1 MKSSVTIFKSL
12 RRIVTLL
19 ILLSVTVNAGTTG
32 KISGKVTDED
42 GEPVVGANIIIEGT
56 YLGAAADIDGYFYI
70 NNIPPGEYRLLASAV
85 GYQKT
90 IIENVAVKIDL
101 TTKLDITLYSTSV
114 QLKQEVV
121 VKAERPLVQKD
132 LTSTSA
138 TISSGEIQM
147 MPVENVHQII
157 NLQAGVVDGHFR
169 GGRSNEVAYL
179 IDGVSVTDAFNNSLS
194 VQVENSSIRQ
204 MEVISGT
211 FNAEYGQA
219 MSGVVN
225 IVTNEGSQRFEGNV
239 TGHVGNYVTGNTDL
253 FRNLDKVDRIGSQSL
268 QFSLSGPTKVLDRLT
283 FFMTG
288 RYFED
293 NGHLYGQRVYNVN
306 DDIPIQPDPQD
317 PTVLIHQNTGDGS
330 YVAMDPSRIFSFNGK
345 LTYTTPLFKF
355 SYSLFWDDHYNK
367 YYDHYSS
374 WTPDA
379 KMKHYRTNQ
388 IHGFQISHYP
398 SQSTFQTL
406 KFSANFH
413 NYKGYLYEDP
423 FDPKYVDPQQGNP
436 TSDYTFRQGGNEGGR
451 YKRDSRLF
459 LAQWSLSSQIS
470 KEHKI
475 GIGVEGRM
483 HRIYN
488 HNMDL
493 INTAP
498 EDAVDSLTGRSIF
511 TPGYPYLGT
520 ITDLGQN
527 VMYTRKPYEVAAYI
541 QDKMEYDIMII
552 NAGVRFDYFN
562 PNTTIRA
569 DLRNVFD
576 DPNFPGAGQYRKVE
590 AKYQVS
596 PRLGAS
602 FPITDQGIIRFSY
615 GHFFQIPNFEN
626 LFQNPDYIISRTSG
640 ALSSTTGNPDLKPQK
655 TIMYEIGLQQVLFP
669 NLSLDFT
676 VYYRDIRNLLGMEI
690 INTYGGAVKY
700 ARFINRDYGNV
711 RGFILTL
718 DKRFADYFSAKID
731 YTYQIAEGNASD
743 PMQVFN
749 NNQTDPP
756 LEETKMVV
764 PLNWDQRHTLNF
776 TTSVGVPGDW
786 IAAFIFQYGSG
797 LPYTEDVRIS
807 NGVRFENGG
816 IRPASFNLD
825 FRAEKVI
832 DLGGFKINTYLW
844 VYNILDIKNE
854 YGVYSTTGRATTD
867 LGPVFTPVEVIG
879 LNTVDQFIKN
889 PSMYSSPREI
899 RLGFGFGF

>member
-1 MKSSVTIFKSL
+1 LKSSVTIFKTI
-12 RRIVTLL
+12 RRIITLI

-32 KISGKVTDED
+32 KISGKVIDED
-42 GEPVVGANIIIEGT
+42 GEAVVGANIIIEGT

-70 NNIPPGEYRLLASAV
+70 NNIPPGEYRVLASAV

-90 IIENVAVKIDL
+90 IIENVVVKIDL

-138 TISSGEIQM
+138 TISSGEISM
-147 MPVENVHQII
+147 MPVENIHQIV

-225 IVTNEGSQRFEGNV
+225 IVTNEGSQKYEGNV
-239 TGHVGNYVTGNTDL
+239 TGHVGNYITSNTDL
-253 FRNLDKVDRIGSQSL
+253 FKNLDQVDRIASQSL
-268 QFSLSGPTKVLDRLT
+268 QFSLSGPTKLVDRLT
-283 FFMTG
+283 FFVTG

-293 NGHLYGQRVYNVN
+293 QGHLYGQRMYNVAEEN
-306 DDIPIQPDPQD
+306 PFIAMSDESGETVVIP
-317 PTVLIHQNTGDGS
+317 LNLGDSS
-330 YVAMDPSRIFSFNGK
+330 YVPMDPERIFSFNGK
-345 LTYTTPLFKF
+345 LTYTTPLLKF
-355 SYSLFWDDHYNK
+355 TYSLFWDDHYNK
-367 YYDHYSS
+367 YYDHYFS
-374 WTPDA
+374 WTPDG

-398 SQSTFQTL
+398 SQATFQTL

-413 NYKGYLYEDP
+413 DYKGYLYEDP
-423 FDPKYVDPQQGNP
+423 FDPAYVNPRMGIP
-436 TSDYTFRQGGNEGGR
+436 TSGYTFRHGGNEGGR
-451 YKRDSRLF
+451 YRRDSRLF
-459 LAQWSLSSQIS
+459 LGQWSLSSQIS

-475 GIGVEGRM
+475 GVGAEVRL

-493 INTAP
+493 IDLAP
-498 EDAVDSLTGRSIF
+498 DDVNDTIDFIA
-511 TPGYPYLGT
+511 GYPALGT
-520 ITDLGQN
+520 ITDVGQN
-527 VMYTRKPYEVAAYI
+527 VMYTRKPYEFVAYV

-562 PNTTIRA
+562 PNTSVPADIRN
-569 DLRNVFD
+569 LLN
-576 DPNFPGAGQYRKVE
+576 DPNYPGAFQFRKVDP
-590 AKYQVS
+590 KYQIS

-626 LFQNPDYIISRTSG
+626 LFQNPDHIVSRAQGS
-640 ALSSTTGNPDLKPQK
+640 LSSTLGNPDLKPQK

-690 INTYGGAVKY
+690 INSYGGGIKY

-711 RGFILTL
+711 RGFIVTL
-718 DKRFADYFSAKID
+718 DKRFADYFSAKLD
-731 YTYQIAEGNASD
+731 YTFQVAEGNASD

-756 LEETKMVV
+756 IEETKMVV

-776 TTSVGVPGDW
+776 TTSVGKPGDW
-786 IAAFIFQYGSG
+786 ITALIFQYGSG

-816 IRPASFNLD
+816 IRPATFNLD
-825 FRAEKVI
+825 FRAEKMISFAGVN
-832 DLGGFKINTYLW
+832 INTYLW

-854 YGVYSTTGRATTD
+854 YGVYSTTGRATND
-867 LGPVFTPVEVIG
+867 LGPVFSDPGNIIG
-879 LNTVDQFIKN
+879 LNTLEQYIKN
-889 PSMYSSPREI
+889 PGMFSAPREI
-899 RLGFGFGF
+899 RFGFGFGF